1 MNFRHFLLRRRSQA
15 ISRFR
20 VMMSVLKQ
28 ETEAENCGAS
38 IMNTRA
44 DITMTALATLCIAA
58 SLFFGSLMLI
68 DSVEQGQQSLGQ
80 LPVNVHS

>member
-1 MNFRHFLLRRRSQA
+1 
-15 ISRFR
+15 
-20 VMMSVLKQ
+20 MMSVLNKRPKPK
-28 ETEAENCGAS
+28 TGAS

-68 DSVEQGQQSLGQ
+68 DSVEHGQQSLGQ
-80 LPVNVHS
+80 LPVNVHSAQAHGLTVPGTAHVNTALVFE

>member
-1 MNFRHFLLRRRSQA
+1 
-15 ISRFR
+15 
-20 VMMSVLKQ
+20 MMSVLKQ

-44 DITMTALATLCIAA
+44 DIIMTALATLCIVA

-68 DSVEQGQQSLGQ
+68 DSVEHGQQSLGQ

>member
-1 MNFRHFLLRRRSQA
+1 
-15 ISRFR
+15 
-20 VMMSVLKQ
+20 
-28 ETEAENCGAS
+28 
-38 IMNTRA
+38 MNTRA

-68 DSVEQGQQSLGQ
+68 DSVEHGQQSLGQ